1 MLGAVARLAEERPR
15 GMPTIIMAC
24 TVNEEHGYSGATAL
38 TKLWSQ
44 AGSIIPR
51 QPDVAVVAEPTEL
64 QVVVAHKGVV
74 RWRCHAHGRATHS
87 SQPQLGVNA
96 IFKMSRV
103 LAALERY
110 QLEVTSQLGEHPL
123 CGRPTLSVGTIA
135 GGLSV
140 NTVPDLCTIEIDR
153 RLIPGEKTEAA
164 YRQVLDFVASEI
176 GNDPAI
182 EHEPP
187 FLIGFGLSDEA
198 NGPLAD
204 RMAASRPRG
213 EDRLRKSGRAL
224 WHRMPPRS
232 PRPACH
238 RSCSGPARS
247 IRPTRPTNGW
257 RWTNSSRPAKRSINS
272 AVAGCS
278 RRRDVASRLPGWPRQ
293 LVVWVPKGQEG
304 PMHWHLPRKRLVA
317 SRHRQPIVGA
327 TQITG
332 PLERIQNEVMPAVI
346 QRAFGIHVVPLLVV
360 DRHTHFWRIAV
371 IQGRR
376 SSGSTR
382 STRSF
387 AGNRRTDSG
396 TSGSSRGCC
405 MNGPIGDHRPAGL
418 AHGRPTVARPNP
430 RRSKAP
436 AWFGGSSRFPPYV
449 MQEPTGVWRGHTGSR
464 NSGCLGLRTG
474 SARVTDGIEGIS
486 VRTVTDS
493 KPPQRPAVAAVE
505 RE

>member
-1 MLGAVARLAEERPR
+1 MPLDLTQTLSDLVALPSVNPMGRTVSGAEYFEYRVTEYLEALFNRLNLPHRRQTVEPKRDNIVARLDGDVPCGKGGPLVLFEAHQDTVPVVGMTIEPWTPLVRDGRLYGRGACDIKGGLTAMLGAVARLTEERPR

-74 RWRCHAHGRATHS
+74 RWRCNAHGRATHS

-204 RMAASRPRG
+204 RMAAS
-213 EDRLRKSGRAL
+213 GRAAKI
-224 WHRMPPRS
+224 
-232 PRPACH
+232 ACEKVGVPYGTNAAAIAAAGVP
-238 RSCSGPARS
+238 SIVFGPGS
-247 IRPTRPTNGW
+247 IDQAHTADEW
-257 RWTNSSRPAKRSINS
+257 LAL
-272 AVAGCS
+272 
-278 RRRDVASRLPGWPRQ
+278 DQ
-293 LVVWVPKGQEG
+293 LVQ
-304 PMHWHLPRKRLVA
+304 A
-317 SRHRQPIVGA
+317 SEALYQFGRSGLQS
-327 TQITG
+327 
-332 PLERIQNEVMPAVI
+332 PA
-346 QRAFGIHVVPLLVV
+346 
-360 DRHTHFWRIAV
+360 
-371 IQGRR
+371 
-376 SSGSTR
+376 
-382 STRSF
+382 
-387 AGNRRTDSG
+387 
-396 TSGSSRGCC
+396 
-405 MNGPIGDHRPAGL
+405 
-418 AHGRPTVARPNP
+418 
-430 RRSKAP
+430 
-436 AWFGGSSRFPPYV
+436 
-449 MQEPTGVWRGHTGSR
+449 
-464 NSGCLGLRTG
+464 
-474 SARVTDGIEGIS
+474 
-486 VRTVTDS
+486 
-493 KPPQRPAVAAVE
+493 
-505 RE
+505 